1 MNPNTFH
8 VTISTRLFCR
18 FLTIFSLSLIS
29 AFVFAT
35 STTEQVFGQETLT
48 IATLAPERSSWD
60 KVFKGMADE
69 IEKKTTG
76 RVKIKLF
83 GSGVQGDE
91 ELVVQKMR
99 SGQVDGAAITGVGLS
114 RISPNVLV
122 FQVPGIFDGSDVDKG
137 YRELDTVRNKMK
149 TRLEKEFADKG
160 FVLLGWGDV
169 GFVYLFSTVPV
180 KKPGDLQKVKMWQWT
195 VDPIAKIFLEKAGAN
210 PVPLGVPDVLPNLDT
225 GLINAYYASPLAA
238 IALRWFGK
246 SKYLTAQP
254 FSLGIGATVVS
265 QKSWDR
271 LSAED
276 KTAVLEVADKW
287 HKILIKKVR
296 ADNTKSLAVLKEK
309 GIEFVMPTDEDTRL
323 WKQLAADT
331 ERALVGKVYEQSILD
346 EARKH
351 LAAIRQ

>member
-1 MNPNTFH
+1 MNPRSSQF
-8 VTISTRLFCR
+8 VALSRLLGRISTILA
-18 FLTIFSLSLIS
+18 LIS
-29 AFVFAT
+29 VGNVVLWAGSSGTAFA
-35 STTEQVFGQETLT
+35 QETLT

-69 IEKKTTG
+69 IEKKTSG
-76 RVKIKLF
+76 NVKIKLF
-83 GSGVQGDE
+83 SSGVQGDE
-91 ELVVQKMR
+91 EVVVQKMR

-122 FQVPGIFDGSDVDKG
+122 FQVPGMFDGADVEKG
-137 YRELDTVRNKMK
+137 YRELDTVRDKMK

-169 GFVYLFSTVPV
+169 GFVYLFSKQPV
-180 KKPGDLQKVKMWQWT
+180 SKPADLQQVKMWQWT
-195 VDPIAKIFLEKAGAN
+195 VDPIAKTLLEKAGAN

-246 SKYLTAQP
+246 SKYLTDQP

-265 QKSWDR
+265 QKAWDR
-271 LSAED
+271 LSAAD
-276 KTAVLEVADKW
+276 KTTVLEVSDKW

-296 ADNTKSLAVLKEK
+296 ADNAKSLTVLKEK
-309 GIEFVMPTDEDTRL
+309 GIVFVTPTETDVRL
-323 WKQLAADT
+323 WKQIAADT

-351 LAAIRQ
+351 LGALRQ